1 MPPLLILY
9 LAFHW
14 SMNCDAVCTMSKFNK
29 KLRYTV
35 FHSLTLEWQKYE
47 HSPLISERL
56 FPRVAQRLIR
66 SLNFGSG
73 WWVHVLRCL
82 WATWSPLWSSASYHT
97 PSGEFFFFFF
107 FVTRCNWAWCLPEY
121 QFLQTWLFAVG
132 LFDSPSFEDSMLQL
146 KSLLHKSFLAAVKY
160 CLRW

>member
-73 WWVHVLRCL
+73 WWVHVLRCV

-97 PSGEFFFFFF
+97 PSGDFFFFFF
-107 FVTRCNWAWCLPEY
+107 CNQVQLGLLFTRISVFINLVICSRTVWQPFLWGFYVTA
-121 QFLQTWLFAVG
+121 
-132 LFDSPSFEDSMLQL
+132 
-146 KSLLHKSFLAAVKY
+146 
-160 CLRW
+160 